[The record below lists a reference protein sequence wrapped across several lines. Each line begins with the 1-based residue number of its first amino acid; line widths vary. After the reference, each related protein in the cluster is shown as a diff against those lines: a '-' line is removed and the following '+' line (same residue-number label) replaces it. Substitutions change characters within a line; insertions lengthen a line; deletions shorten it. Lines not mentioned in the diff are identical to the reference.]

1 MTLAHHRSK
10 DPEHLKKT
18 LLNYAANIIAK
29 EGLGNL
35 TLDKVVKGTGISKG
49 GLQHHFPS
57 KDELI
62 NAVFFDLQQQLMDEV
77 NAGMAADPNPVGRA
91 TRAYL
96 NACARMMPDEE
107 QAINRALIA
116 AMLGDPLM
124 RESWALFIN
133 NNLPRDCAEPAF
145 SQQLL
150 LCRLAADGLWFA
162 TLCGYYNI
170 NDVQRTALLTRLLT
184 LTENLL

>member
-1 MTLAHHRSK
+1 MTLAHHRPK
-10 DPEHLKKT
+10 APEQLRQT
-18 LLNYAANIIAK
+18 LLNCAAQIIAA
-29 EGLGNL
+29 EGLGGL

-62 NAVFFDLQQQLMDEV
+62 NAVFIDLQQQLIDEV
-77 NAGMAADPNPVGRA
+77 NAGMALDPNPEGSA

-96 NACARMMPDEE
+96 NACGRMMPDEE

-116 AMLGDPLM
+116 AMLADPSL
-124 RESWALFIN
+124 RDSWALFIN
-133 NNLPRDCAEPAF
+133 NALPQDDAEPEFAE
-145 SQQLL
+145 QLL

-162 TLCGYYNI
+162 TLCGYHNI
-170 NDVQRTALLTRLLT
+170 TDVQRQALLARLLN
-184 LTENLL
+184 LTEKLK

>member
-1 MTLAHHRSK
+1 MTQAHHRPK
-10 DPEHLKKT
+10 APEHLRQT
-18 LLNYAANIIAK
+18 LLNYAANIIAR

-62 NAVFFDLQQQLMDEV
+62 DAVFIDLQRQFADEI
-77 NAGMAADPNPVGRA
+77 NTGIANDPNPVGRA

-116 AMLGDPLM
+116 AMLACPVM
-124 RESWALFIN
+124 RDSWALFIN
-133 NNLPRDCAEPAF
+133 NALPRDCVEPAF
-145 SQQLL
+145 AEQLL

-162 TLCGYYNI
+162 TLCGYHNI
-170 NDVQRTALLTRLLT
+170 TDTQRQALLTRLIT
-184 LTENLL
+184 LTEKLK